1 MLWRGWRDELHVG
14 DLVHDAVGL
23 TQSLLDVA
31 HRNLL
36 LVLAAVQDDS
46 DAALVEAHD
55 DLHHTQCLVQGAV
68 VVMLREGV
76 LLEEFILDDLGG
88 L

>member
-1 MLWRGWRDELHVG
+1 
-14 DLVHDAVGL
+14 
-23 TQSLLDVA
+23 
-31 HRNLL
+31 
-36 LVLAAVQDDS
+36 VLAAVQDDS